1 MRLFQTAFNR
11 LLSERQDL
19 QQRKNADPVSP
30 WHRKVSRGT
39 DAKKQNMEADRYKFR
54 HTGGGKKQYS
64 AELNQKIESIRN
76 GQANFHVLSD
86 IDMKY
91 IYDNYSTND
100 VPKDKPKRIFPGVVV
115 YWDHMKDTYVI
126 KADG

>member
-1 MRLFQTAFNR
+1 MKLFQAAFIR
-11 LLSERQDL
+11 LISERQDL
-19 QQRKNADPVSP
+19 QQKKNAAPESP
-30 WHRKVSRGT
+30 WHRKVARGT

-54 HTGGGKKQYS
+54 HTGGGERQYS

-76 GQANFHVLSD
+76 GQANFQVLSD
-86 IDMKY
+86 VDMQY

-100 VPKDKPKRIFPGVVV
+100 VPKDKPKKIFPGVVV

>member
-1 MRLFQTAFNR
+1 
-11 LLSERQDL
+11 
-19 QQRKNADPVSP
+19 
-30 WHRKVSRGT
+30 
-39 DAKKQNMEADRYKFR
+39 MEADRYKFR

-86 IDMKY
+86 VDMKY

-126 KADG
+126 KADE

>member
-1 MRLFQTAFNR
+1 MRLFYNAFKR

-19 QQRKNADPVSP
+19 QQQKNAAPQSP
-30 WHRKVSRGT
+30 WHRKISRGG
-39 DAKKQNMEADRYKFR
+39 DAKNQNMEADRYKFR

-76 GQANFHVLSD
+76 GQAKFHVLSD

-100 VPKDKPKRIFPGVVV
+100 VPKDKPKQIFPGVVV

-126 KADG
+126 KANG